1 MYKAAVIGAGYMG
14 SAITFPLAA
23 NNIEVNLV
31 GTWLDEDIIAS
42 SLAGYHPKLKKPLPG
57 LVKPA
62 YWQDMAKAIEDAD
75 IIFIAVTSEGF
86 VDVFSQILKLIDKN
100 YYFFK
105 LTKGLVRY
113 KGSVVRATQAAQDMF
128 NSRFPASDFMWASV
142 GGPVKAV
149 ELCREMPSASMYG
162 ISSKKILDIIPSF
175 STDYYRI
182 IPSDDIPGV
191 EVSSTFKN
199 IYSIAPGICDGLFKS
214 LMEGFYYNFISFIF
228 SQAVIEISKIV
239 GCAGG
244 IKKTAFDL
252 AGVGD
257 LYVTSAAGRNR
268 RYGELVGKGINPQ
281 EAFKQMSDEGEYSE
295 GYIALKHAKQW
306 LDNLDVKI
314 INELPLLKTLIKI
327 IFKNCDPEYELK
339 QFVTKIGL

>member
-23 NNIEVNLV
+23 NDIEVNLV

-57 LVKPA
+57 LVKPIH
-62 YWQDMAKAIEDAD
+62 WQGMASAVEDVD
-75 IIFIAVTSEGF
+75 IIFIAVTSKGF
-86 VDVFSQILKLIDKN
+86 VNVFNQVLDAIDKN

-105 LTKGLVRY
+105 LTKGLVEY
-113 KGSVVRATQAAQDMF
+113 KGSVVRATQAAHDMF
-128 NSRFPASDFMWASV
+128 KLKFPTLDFMWASV
-142 GGPVKAV
+142 GGPVRAV

-182 IPSDDIPGV
+182 IPNDDIPGV

-199 IYSIAPGICDGLFKS
+199 IYSIAPGICDGLFRS
-214 LMEGFYYNFISFIF
+214 SMEGFYYNFISFIF

-239 GCAGG
+239 ECAGG
-244 IKKTAFDL
+244 NKKTAFDL

-268 RYGELVGKGINPQ
+268 RYGELVGKGVNPQ
-281 EAFKQMSDEGEYSE
+281 EAFKQMFDEGEYGE
-295 GYIALKHAKQW
+295 GYVALKLAPKW
-306 LDNLDVKI
+306 LNNLNTAIFD
-314 INELPLLKTLIKI
+314 ELPLLNTLYKI
-327 IFKNCDPEYELK
+327 IFGNFDPEQELK
-339 QFVTKIGL
+339 KFIIKIGL